1 MLDFDTI
8 IKEIDSKGYSLIS
21 NFIPKIRCLET
32 INKLE
37 LILNSRKEKLEFI
50 GNNDN
55 QVLYNYFI
63 EMPDLLEFVYNNSIF
78 QLMSKLLDTDHVL
91 TSTSARNKRLIKV
104 VEESKETSGIGW
116 HTDAKYVFQ
125 NKIPIKPSF
134 SYIVIFLLEN
144 FTKDNGATKYVP
156 LSHKYNFRPERDGE
170 YEVDFFLGFQGDVI
184 VMDTALFHKAGIS
197 TSKSR
202 WSIFS
207 MYSSWFIKPYFQFN
221 KMFSQKQF
229 NAFDPRLK
237 QLLHCD
243 SIPPLDHKNNR
254 ATLKRIQKLE

>member
-1 MLDFDTI
+1 LLDFDAI
-8 IKEIDSKGYSLIS
+8 IKEIDSKGYSLIR

-32 INKLE
+32 IDKLE
-37 LILNSRKEKLEFI
+37 LILNFRQEKLEFI

-63 EMPDLLEFVYNNSIF
+63 EKPDLLDFVYNNSIF
-78 QLMSKLLDTDHVL
+78 KLMSQLLDADHVL

-104 VEESKETSGIGW
+104 IDESKKTSGIGW
-116 HTDAKYVFQ
+116 HTDARYIFQ
-125 NKIPIKPSF
+125 NKIPIKPSV

-144 FTKDNGATKYVP
+144 FTQDNGATQYVP
-156 LSHKYNFRPERDGE
+156 FSHKYNFRPERNGK
-170 YEVDFFLGFQGDVI
+170 YEADFFSGIQGDVI
-184 VMDTALFHKAGIS
+184 VMDTALFHKAGLS

-202 WSIFS
+202 WAIFS

-221 KMFSQKQF
+221 KMFSQKEF
-229 NAFDPRLK
+229 NTFDPRLR

-243 SIPPLDHKNNR
+243 SIPPLDHKTNR